1 MNGTALRTWSLAQ
14 RLTAMVLGFVLVTWL
29 GTVAVAWFVT
39 QHELNELLD
48 AHLAQT
54 AALLATGEVDDDDD
68 AVVEAPTLLHKYQS
82 RVAFQIWHKGRLHA
96 RSADAPEAPMAPAA
110 TRGLSDQRI
119 GGARWRVFTVA
130 RLDKDRVED
139 VIHVGEQASARRHVL
154 LASLRGSLLPLLVAL
169 PLLAAGIW
177 WAVRRAVRP
186 LRSLGASV
194 AARHPHTLEPLPEDG
209 VLPEVRPLVR
219 ALNGLFE
226 RVHEQLASERR
237 FTADAAHELRTPIAG
252 IRMQAQVAQGATQDD
267 ERRAALAATIAGCDR
282 ATRLVEQLLQ
292 LARLE
297 ADMADTRAPD
307 SRRGQADLA
316 AAAAQQVHELAAQAG
331 RRGQQM
337 ALDRPPHA
345 VAVPMSGPLLAVLL
359 RNLIDNALRYG
370 PDGGRVRVQV
380 LAATADAG
388 AHLVVEDAG
397 PGLSDADLQRLGER
411 FFRVLGS
418 GQSGSGLGWS
428 IVQRLARLH
437 DLDMALDR
445 SPALGGLR
453 VTVRWPLG

>member
-110 TRGLSDQRI
+110 TRGLSDQRV

-177 WAVRRAVRP
+177 WAV
-186 LRSLGASV
+186 
-194 AARHPHTLEPLPEDG
+194 
-209 VLPEVRPLVR
+209 
-219 ALNGLFE
+219 
-226 RVHEQLASERR
+226 
-237 FTADAAHELRTPIAG
+237 
-252 IRMQAQVAQGATQDD
+252 
-267 ERRAALAATIAGCDR
+267 
-282 ATRLVEQLLQ
+282 
-292 LARLE
+292 
-297 ADMADTRAPD
+297 
-307 SRRGQADLA
+307 
-316 AAAAQQVHELAAQAG
+316 
-331 RRGQQM
+331 
-337 ALDRPPHA
+337 
-345 VAVPMSGPLLAVLL
+345 
-359 RNLIDNALRYG
+359 
-370 PDGGRVRVQV
+370 
-380 LAATADAG
+380 
-388 AHLVVEDAG
+388 
-397 PGLSDADLQRLGER
+397 
-411 FFRVLGS
+411 
-418 GQSGSGLGWS
+418 
-428 IVQRLARLH
+428 
-437 DLDMALDR
+437 
-445 SPALGGLR
+445 
-453 VTVRWPLG
+453 